1 MSEVILFYINKQEL
15 NWIRYAFTFGRS
27 FSSHSTLSIAF
38 KVSWPP
44 TNLPIKS
51 MLKGLT
57 SSFSFVFFF
66 GKLSNSV
73 HKQNKTT
80 VADQGERA
88 GGPAFPLLLDH
99 QTEARRA
106 EKKFFLRP
114 PPPPLPPT
122 LSEGLDPPLN
132 NLQYSSW
139 NVPSCTNEHNNVY
152 QKCYL
157 PNTECFSS
165 KWRQERNV
173 MKLQVNRS
181 HYEFY
186 SEWIRT
192 LYRRG

>member
-38 KVSWPP
+38 NVSWPP

-66 GKLSNSV
+66 GELSNSV
-73 HKQNKTT
+73 HKQNQTT
-80 VADQGERA
+80 VADPGEGA
-88 GGPAFPLLLDH
+88 GGPALLLLLDH

-106 EKKFFLRP
+106 EKNFFETAP
-114 PPPPLPPT
+114 PPPYLKVWIRYWT
-122 LSEGLDPPLN
+122 IYNTRTEKFLHVQMSTTTA
-132 NLQYSSW
+132 S
-139 NVPSCTNEHNNVY
+139 
-152 QKCYL
+152 KCYL

>member
-66 GKLSNSV
+66 GELSNSI
-73 HKQNKTT
+73 HKQNQTT
-80 VADQGERA
+80 VADPGEGA
-88 GGPAFPLLLDH
+88 GGAALLLLLDH

-106 EKKFFLRP
+106 QKNFFETAP
-114 PPPPLPPT
+114 PPPPT

-139 NVPSCTNEHNNVY
+139 KVLLCTNEHN
-152 QKCYL
+152 KCIKML
-157 PNTECFSS
+157 PAKHGMFFIQMTTRAKRNEATS
-165 KWRQERNV
+165 KQITLWI
-173 MKLQVNRS
+173 LQ
-181 HYEFY
+181 
-186 SEWIRT
+186 WMD
-192 LYRRG
+192 

>member
-57 SSFSFVFFF
+57 SSFSFRRT
-66 GKLSNSV
+66 KQQCSQTKSDNS
-73 HKQNKTT
+73 
-80 VADQGERA
+80 
-88 GGPAFPLLLDH
+88 GGSRGGGRG
-99 QTEARRA
+99 ARPSLTFRPPNWGPKGG
-106 EKKFFLRP
+106 KKFFWDRPPSP
-114 PPPPLPPT
+114 PPPYLKVWIRHWTIYNTRPEKFFYVQMST
-122 LSEGLDPPLN
+122 
-132 NLQYSSW
+132 
-139 NVPSCTNEHNNVY
+139 TNAS
-152 QKCYL
+152 KCYL

-192 LYRRG
+192 LCRRG

>member
-1 MSEVILFYINKQEL
+1 MSEVILFYLNKQEL
-15 NWIRYAFTFGRS
+15 NWIRYSLTFGRS

-106 EKKFFLRP
+106 EKKIFLRP
-114 PPPPLPPT
+114 PPPPPP
-122 LSEGLDPPLN
+122 P
-132 NLQYSSW
+132 
-139 NVPSCTNEHNNVY
+139 
-152 QKCYL
+152 YL
-157 PNTECFSS
+157 
-165 KWRQERNV
+165 KV
-173 MKLQVNRS
+173 
-181 HYEFY
+181 
-186 SEWIRT
+186 WIRHWT
-192 LYRRG
+192 IYNTRPEKFLHVQMSTTMCIKNVTCQTRNAFHPNDDKSET

>member
-57 SSFSFVFFF
+57 SSFSFVFFS

-114 PPPPLPPT
+114 PPPLPHLIWRSGSATEQFTILVLKSSFMYKWAQQCVSKMLPAKHGMLFIQMTTRAKRDEATSKQIT
-122 LSEGLDPPLN
+122 LWI
-132 NLQYSSW
+132 LQW
-139 NVPSCTNEHNNVY
+139 
-152 QKCYL
+152 
-157 PNTECFSS
+157 
-165 KWRQERNV
+165 
-173 MKLQVNRS
+173 MD
-181 HYEFY
+181 
-186 SEWIRT
+186 
-192 LYRRG
+192 

>member
-66 GKLSNSV
+66 GELSNSV
-73 HKQNKTT
+73 HKQNQTT
-80 VADQGERA
+80 VADPGEGA
-88 GGPAFPLLLDH
+88 GGPALLSLLPLNWGPKGG
-99 QTEARRA
+99 
-106 EKKFFLRP
+106 KKFFWDRP
-114 PPPPLPPT
+114 PSPPPT
-122 LSEGLDPPLN
+122 SSEGLDPPLN

-139 NVPSCTNEHNNVY
+139 KVLLCTNEHN
-152 QKCYL
+152 KCIKML
-157 PNTECFSS
+157 PAKHGMLFIQMTTRAKRDEATS
-165 KWRQERNV
+165 KQITLWI
-173 MKLQVNRS
+173 LQ
-181 HYEFY
+181 
-186 SEWIRT
+186 WMD
-192 LYRRG
+192 

>member
-1 MSEVILFYINKQEL
+1 MSEVILFYLNKQEL

-44 TNLPIKS
+44 TNLPIKF

-57 SSFSFVFFF
+57 CSFVFFF
-66 GKLSNSV
+66 GKLSKSV
-73 HKQNKTT
+73 QKQNQTIE
-80 VADQGERA
+80 ADPGEGA
-88 GGPAFPLLLDH
+88 GAPALPLVLD

-106 EKKFFLRP
+106 EKNFFWDRA
-114 PPPPLPPT
+114 PPLP
-122 LSEGLDPPLN
+122 LPPPYLKVWIRHWTIYN
-132 NLQYSSW
+132 TRPEKFLHVQMST
-139 NVPSCTNEHNNVY
+139 TNAS
-152 QKCYL
+152 KCYL